1 MCYRHQTYGT
11 KQTYGQIVQYTQSVA
26 RELTGAYLE
35 EFAML
40 LSSSSQLPLKIN
52 TLFEAQK

>member
-1 MCYRHQTYGT
+1 MRYRHQPYGK
-11 KQTYGQIVQYTQSVA
+11 KQTYGQIVQHTQSVA
-26 RELTGAYLE
+26 CEHIEAYLE
-35 EFAML
+35 EFATV

>member
-11 KQTYGQIVQYTQSVA
+11 KQAYGQIVQYTQSVA
-26 RELTGAYLE
+26 CELIEAYLQ
-35 EFAML
+35 EFATV

-52 TLFEAQK
+52 TLLEAQK